1 MLDSNGT
8 DAKLIRFLLQDAK
21 IWEVLSRLLKD
32 QVMTLRSLEESYENK
47 NWTIL
52 HEEDKDK
59 VEEKIKAFRDDTDR
73 LSDEVQE
80 SLRNLTAT
88 SQTLIQLVKTLVRV

>member
-8 DAKLIRFLLQDAK
+8 NAKLIRFLLQDAK
-21 IWEVLSRLLKD
+21 IWESLSRLLKD
-32 QVMTLRSLEESYENK
+32 QVTTLRSLEESYENK

-59 VEEKIKAFRDDTDR
+59 VEAKIKAFEDETNR

-88 SQTLIQLVKTLVRV
+88 SQTLIQLVKTPVRV